1 MHTTNAVYRTIHD
14 MPLITHTH
22 THMYAQL
29 SLTIMPI
36 CPPPPPHLQHTHTHH
51 HHYDAGHHV
60 SRHFRDYLPLAFVN
74 HADFVGDPKSA
85 IPEVVLTEEQ
95 VLIQKDDVDTDLSGT
110 TCVMAL
116 IRGRDVTCFNI
127 GDSRCVVGKLVEG
140 GDGKLV
146 AEDISQDHKPDDP
159 EEKVRI
165 EGNGGRVETRIYDDG
180 YVGPARVYLQFAQVP
195 GLAMS
200 RSLCDTVAKEAGVIS
215 EPEIT
220 EFKLEQDIKVMILA
234 SDGLWEF
241 MSSQEVMDIVSK
253 RMTEG
258 TAPHEVRVN
267 TIDVA
272 AGRWRW
278 RCCGGACGGAV
289 VVRCRDVDGRCMGA
303 SRGACVC
310 ACGM

>member
-1 MHTTNAVYRTIHD
+1 MLQLRSRTAAHNCGC
-14 MPLITHTH
+14 PQCRG
-22 THMYAQL
+22 QL
-29 SLTIMPI
+29 HEIAS
-36 CPPPPPHLQHTHTHH
+36 C
-51 HHYDAGHHV
+51 
-60 SRHFRDYLPLAFVN
+60 
-74 HADFVGDPKSA
+74 
-85 IPEVVLTEEQ
+85 
-95 VLIQKDDVDTDLSGT
+95 
-110 TCVMAL
+110 
-116 IRGRDVTCFNI
+116 
-127 GDSRCVVGKLVEG
+127 
-140 GDGKLV
+140 GDGLTCPTV
-146 AEDISQDHKPDDP
+146 RHPAHRPPTQAEAF

-272 AGRWRW
+272 AGPWRW
-278 RCCGGACGGAV
+278 RCCGGAVAVLV
-289 VVRCRDVDGRCMGA
+289 VVLWWCCDGALSGCRWEMRGCMPWCV
-303 SRGACVC
+303 CVC